1 MGLTKQVILGNS
13 AAGLSASKAIREV
26 DDSCP
31 ITLISGENCNSY
43 SPVLLTYYL
52 KGRISREDLFIVDP
66 KFYELNRIET
76 MLGYEVTGLNPSQQV
91 VHLKNGEDVEYDNLL
106 IATGAS
112 PVSLEHSANTIDHLF
127 YLRTIEDAERILSW
141 AKNANKVVVIGAGL
155 IGLQVAEAIFREGI
169 QLTIIEWTNHVLPQ
183 IADFNCASFI
193 QKEIE
198 RRGITLYL
206 EKKVHSI
213 VKVEDRVRIVADSN
227 EQLTAD
233 MVVIATG
240 VRPNTKILE
249 GSGIK
254 INRGIVVDETMR
266 TNIRQIF
273 AAGDVCEAR
282 NLVTGKSQ
290 VIPIWSNAC
299 RQGRIAGLNMAGVEG
314 KFAGGIAENV
324 TTIFGLTVA
333 SVGLSELPSG
343 DGIDEIQFCNPAR
356 KIYRK
361 IIVSDNKLLG
371 AVLLGDT
378 EDAGILGNFIRNRK
392 DVSPW
397 QEYLARSSFESERL
411 LLSWGWE

>member
-1 MGLTKQVILGNS
+1 
-13 AAGLSASKAIREV
+13 
-26 DDSCP
+26 
-31 ITLISGENCNSY
+31 
-43 SPVLLTYYL
+43 
-52 KGRISREDLFIVDP
+52 
-66 KFYELNRIET
+66 
-76 MLGYEVTGLNPSQQV
+76 
-91 VHLKNGEDVEYDNLL
+91 
-106 IATGAS
+106 
-112 PVSLEHSANTIDHLF
+112 
-127 YLRTIEDAERILSW
+127 
-141 AKNANKVVVIGAGL
+141 
-155 IGLQVAEAIFREGI
+155 
-169 QLTIIEWTNHVLPQ
+169 
-183 IADFNCASFI
+183 
-193 QKEIE
+193 
-198 RRGITLYL
+198 
-206 EKKVHSI
+206 
-213 VKVEDRVRIVADSN
+213 
-227 EQLTAD
+227 
-233 MVVIATG
+233 
-240 VRPNTKILE
+240 
-249 GSGIK
+249 
-254 INRGIVVDETMR
+254 MR

-397 QEYLARSSFESERL
+397 QEALTRSSFESKRL
-411 LLSWGWE
+411 VLSRSME